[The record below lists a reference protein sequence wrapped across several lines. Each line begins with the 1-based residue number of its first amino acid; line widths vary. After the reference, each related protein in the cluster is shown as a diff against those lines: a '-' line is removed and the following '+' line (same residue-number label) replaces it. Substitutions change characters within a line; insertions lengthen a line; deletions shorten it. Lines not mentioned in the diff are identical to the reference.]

1 MFQKRIQMGEGQCLT
16 LLKMASNV
24 AIDVWHEP
32 DVLIQLRDGEEADL
46 KVEATEVGPAVSSR
60 LGCDLQVP
68 ATLLIRAR
76 QILGNLKVN
85 GLDKLDAEQVRGN
98 LSVSNVNE
106 AGVAEVYGSLTAE
119 EMSSLSVVGTIF
131 GSAALKG
138 VEVADLQNVRGN
150 LRVKGTGHLRAS
162 RVGGNLQAKEIGDA
176 LELDQVGGNATLK
189 DIAAPVT
196 LGQVAGNLAAKGLTS
211 GAKAPM
217 IGGNL
222 ALNGEIGAGRTYHFQ
237 ARGNAALRLPE
248 GTNAHLTMS
257 ARGKILSSLTLVDEV
272 REANT
277 LSGTLGDGGAEIA
290 VEARGNVV
298 LGGGSPEVGADVGAE
313 IARQIEESLRAID
326 LEAIG
331 RQVSEEMD
339 AALSRLQVKLESV
352 DWEQMGVRTQQ
363 AVERAMEQMRSN
375 MDRMV
380 EKTARQQERLER
392 KMEREQ
398 RRLDQRERRRQQA
411 EERQYRASAPASTP
425 EAEQVSGHL
434 EPELDVDEER
444 LSILRMVEQGQIT
457 PEEAEM
463 LLDALQ

>member
-1 MFQKRIQMGEGQCLT
+1 MFQKRIKMGEGECLT

-46 KVEATEVGPAVSSR
+46 EVEATEAGPAVSSR

-68 ATLLIRAR
+68 ATLLIKAR
-76 QILGNLKVN
+76 QVLGNLRVN
-85 GLDKLDAEQVRGN
+85 GLDQLDAEQVRGN
-98 LSVSNVNE
+98 LSLSNVKE
-106 AGVAEVYGSLTAE
+106 AGVAEVYGSLTVDQ
-119 EMSSLSVVGTIF
+119 MSSLSVVGTIF

-138 VEVADLQNVRGN
+138 VMVADLQNVRGN
-150 LRVKGTGHLRAS
+150 LRVKGTDHMRAS
-162 RVGGNLQAKEIGDA
+162 RIGGNLQAKEIGGP

-189 DIAAPVT
+189 DIAGPVT
-196 LGQVAGNLAAKGLTS
+196 LGQVAGNLAAKGLAS

-222 ALNGEIGAGRTYHFQ
+222 ALNGAIGAGRTYHFQ
-237 ARGNAALRLPE
+237 TRGNAALRLPE
-248 GTNAHLTMS
+248 ETNAHLTVS
-257 ARGKILSSLTLVDEV
+257 AKGKILSSLTLLDEV
-272 REANT
+272 REGNT
-277 LSGTLGDGGAEIA
+277 LRGTMGDGGAEIA
-290 VEARGNVV
+290 VEARGNVI
-298 LGGGSPEVGADVGAE
+298 LGGGSPEVGAEVGAE
-313 IARQIEESLRAID
+313 IARQIEDSLQAID

-339 AALSRLQVKLESV
+339 AALSRLQIKLESV
-352 DWEQMGVRTQQ
+352 DWEKMGVRTQQ
-363 AVERAMEQMRSN
+363 AVERAMGQMHRN

-380 EKTARQQERLER
+380 EKAARHQEQLER

-398 RRLDQRERRRQQA
+398 RRLDQMERRRQQA
-411 EERQYRASAPASTP
+411 AERQYKAGAPASAP
-425 EAEQVSGHL
+425 EAEQVSERL
-434 EPELDVDEER
+434 EGELDVDEER

>member
-1 MFQKRIQMGEGQCLT
+1 MFQKRIEMGEQECLT

-24 AIDVWHEP
+24 TINVWDEP
-32 DVLIQLRDGEEADL
+32 DVLVQLRDGEEADL
-46 KVEATEVGPAVSSR
+46 QVEATEAGPAVSSR
-60 LGCDLQVP
+60 RGCDLQVP

-85 GLDKLDAEQVRGN
+85 GLDDLDAEQVRGN
-98 LSVSNVNE
+98 LNLSNVKE
-106 AGVAEVYGSLTAE
+106 ANAAEVYGSLTADQ
-119 EMSSLSVVGTIF
+119 MSSLSVMGTVF

-138 VEVADLQNVRGN
+138 VEIADLQNVRGN
-150 LRVKGTGHLRAS
+150 LRVKGTDHLRVS
-162 RVGGNLQAKEIGDA
+162 RIGGNLQAKEIGGA

-189 DIAAPVT
+189 NIAGLVT
-196 LGQVAGNLAAKGLTS
+196 LGQVAGNLAAKGLAS

-248 GTNAHLTMS
+248 ETSAHLTVS
-257 ARGKILSSLTLVDEV
+257 AKGKILSSLILLEEV
-272 REANT
+272 REGNT
-277 LSGTLGDGGAEIA
+277 LRGTLGDGGAEIA
-290 VEARGNVV
+290 VEAGGNVM
-298 LGGGSPEVGADVGAE
+298 LGGGSSEAGAEVGAE
-313 IARQIEESLRAID
+313 IAWQIEESLGAID

-331 RQVSEEMD
+331 RHVSEEMD

-363 AVERAMEQMRSN
+363 AVERAMGQMQLN

-380 EKTARQQERLER
+380 EKAARHQERLER

-398 RRLDQRERRRQQA
+398 RRLDQMERRRQKA
-411 EERQYRASAPASTP
+411 ADRQYGAGAPASAP
-425 EAEQVSGHL
+425 EAEEISERLG
-434 EPELDVDEER
+434 PELDLDEER

>member
-1 MFQKRIQMGEGQCLT
+1 MFQKRIKMGEGECLT

-46 KVEATEVGPAVSSR
+46 EVEATEAGPAVSSR

-68 ATLLIRAR
+68 ATLLIKAR
-76 QILGNLKVN
+76 QVLGNLRVN
-85 GLDKLDAEQVRGN
+85 GLDQLDAEQVRGN
-98 LSVSNVNE
+98 LSLSNVKE
-106 AGVAEVYGSLTAE
+106 AGVAEVYGSLTVDQ
-119 EMSSLSVVGTIF
+119 MSSLSVVGTIF

-138 VEVADLQNVRGN
+138 VMVADLQNVRGN
-150 LRVKGTGHLRAS
+150 LRVKGTDHMRAS
-162 RVGGNLQAKEIGDA
+162 RIGGNLQAKEIGGP

-189 DIAAPVT
+189 DIAGPVT
-196 LGQVAGNLAAKGLTS
+196 LGQVAGNLAAKGLAS

-222 ALNGEIGAGRTYHFQ
+222 ALNGAIGAGRTYHFQ
-237 ARGNAALRLPE
+237 TRGNAALRLPE
-248 GTNAHLTMS
+248 ETNAHLTVS
-257 ARGKILSSLTLVDEV
+257 AKGKILSSLTLLDEV
-272 REANT
+272 REGNT
-277 LSGTLGDGGAEIA
+277 LRGTMGDGGAEIA
-290 VEARGNVV
+290 VEARGNVI
-298 LGGGSPEVGADVGAE
+298 LGGGSPEVGAEVGAE
-313 IARQIEESLRAID
+313 IARQIEESLQAID

-339 AALSRLQVKLESV
+339 AALSRLQIKLESV
-352 DWEQMGVRTQQ
+352 DWEKMGVRTQQ
-363 AVERAMEQMRSN
+363 AIERAMGQMHRN

-380 EKTARQQERLER
+380 EKAARHQEQLER

-398 RRLDQRERRRQQA
+398 RRLDQMERRRQQA
-411 EERQYRASAPASTP
+411 AERQYKAGAPASAP
-425 EAEQVSGHL
+425 EAEQVSERL
-434 EPELDVDEER
+434 EGELDVDEER